1 MVTRAAM
8 EADVGVVGGGVIG
21 LSVARELAR
30 AGVERVVVLERE
42 AAVGQGSSS
51 RANGGVRAQFTTR
64 ANIEFSRYSIGEL
77 ERLEADSGLLEF
89 RQTGY
94 LLMTGTEAGAHA
106 LREAWALQRS
116 MGVETRWLTPAEIL
130 ELAPFVRAEG
140 LVAGTFHHRDGFL
153 DPHGV
158 VSALRLE
165 AGRLG
170 VRVLTGT
177 KVTAIRPLGGPGSG
191 GGFELALDGNGPR
204 AARAAGAGD
213 EQRQASAP
221 AASLRARWVVNAAG
235 PAAAQVAALAGADLP
250 VEPVR
255 RNLAFAREREVGDLI
270 PMCVDLDTGVLVR
283 RELRGGFVLAWS
295 DPDDPPSWETTVDP
309 RFLEGLAQR
318 VGHRFP
324 FAEDLPIDPRQCW
337 AGLYPETPDHHAIVG
352 EAAEVPGLVHC
363 AGFGGHGVMHSP
375 AAGKAVAELITL
387 GRCTSFDL
395 RPLRPSRFAEGDLVV
410 ETAVL

>member
-1 MVTRAAM
+1 MAM
-8 EADVGVVGGGVIG
+8 EADVGVIGGGVIG

-42 AAVGQGSSS
+42 PAVGQGSSS
-51 RANGGVRAQFTTR
+51 RANGGVRAQFTTK

-89 RQTGY
+89 HQTGY
-94 LLMTGTEAGAHA
+94 LLMTGTETGARA

-116 MGVETRWLTPAEIL
+116 MGVETRWLTPEEVL

-170 VRVLTGT
+170 VRILTGT
-177 KVTAIRPLGGPGSG
+177 EVTAIRRRQGLA
-191 GGFELALDGNGPR
+191 GGFELTTNG
-204 AARAAGAGD
+204 ACEA
-213 EQRQASAP
+213 
-221 AASLRARWVVNAAG
+221 LRARWVVNAAG
-235 PAAAQVAALAGADLP
+235 PAAARVAALAGVDLP

-255 RNLAFAREREVGDLI
+255 RNLAFAREREPGELI

-295 DPDDPPSWETTVDP
+295 DPADPPSSDTTVDP

-324 FAEDLPIDPRQCW
+324 FAEDLPIDQRQCW
-337 AGLYPETPDHHAIVG
+337 AGLYPETPDHHAIIG
-352 EAAEVPGLVHC
+352 EVAETPGFIQC

-375 AAGKAVAELITL
+375 AAGKAVAELITR
-387 GRCTSFDL
+387 GRCDSFDL
-395 RPLRPSRFAEGDLVV
+395 RPLRPSRFAEDDLVV